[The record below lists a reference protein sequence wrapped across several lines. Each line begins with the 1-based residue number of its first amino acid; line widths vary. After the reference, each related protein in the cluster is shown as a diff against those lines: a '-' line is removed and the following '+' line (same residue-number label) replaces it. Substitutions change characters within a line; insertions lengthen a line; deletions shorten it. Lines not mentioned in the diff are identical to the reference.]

1 MSAQKNPA
9 SPPPDRVLD
18 CAGQIVSLIRSG
30 QIVLHRRIGESS
42 LAETL
47 QVSRTI
53 VRSALEHLEMA
64 GLVVRVPRSGTFLRE
79 ISVSEFCDVMDIRAA
94 LETLSA
100 RLAATRAQE
109 HELKSLTALAKQ
121 VDVLNR
127 RFANGDEKAVLEL
140 AQRDL
145 EFHLAIAKMSGNGR
159 LASTLKQQRL
169 IEFTFAMAQHTV
181 VYRELKDRPVP
192 THSEIVKAIQK
203 RDPVQAEEV
212 MRRHILRTKEARLGN
227 FTGEIA

>member
-1 MSAQKNPA
+1 MSAQKNSA
-9 SPPPDRVLD
+9 SPPPDRVLN

-94 LETLSA
+94 LEALSA

-109 HELKSLTALAKQ
+109 HELKGLAALAKH
-121 VDVLNR
+121 VDTLNR

-181 VYRELKDRPVP
+181 IYRELKDRPVP
-192 THSEIVKAIQK
+192 PHGDIVKAIRK
-203 RDPVQAEEV
+203 RDPIQAEEV
-212 MRRHILRTKEARLGN
+212 MRRHILRTKEARLGY
-227 FTGEIA
+227 FTGEIV